1 MSQQDLYE
9 TLCRKC
15 YIKYY
20 KPSKK
25 EITKMV
31 MSEEKYEC
39 DCCHRVGEIVEYV
52 EE

>member
-1 MSQQDLYE
+1 MSQQNLYE

-15 YIKYY
+15 YIKHFH
-20 KPSKK
+20 PSKK
-25 EITKMV
+25 EISKMV

-39 DCCHRVGEIVEYV
+39 DCCGRVSEIVEYI